1 MRMQM
6 QMRYQRQI
14 RMLQGWCSIDTM
26 SQETTRL
33 LYLARHA
40 EPDEHGAGLTSI
52 GSLQAE
58 HLGRRLAPLSGGQH
72 HARATPASG

>member
-1 MRMQM
+1 
-6 QMRYQRQI
+6 
-14 RMLQGWCSIDTM
+14 M

-40 EPDEHGAGLTSI
+40 EPDEHGVGLTTI

-58 HLGRRLAPLSGGQH
+58 YLGRRLRTSLRWAGPH